1 MDSGEV
7 DYAAGDI
14 DDMYVL
20 IFFLFFQHKLL
31 SLLESSV
38 TS

>member
-14 DDMYVL
+14 EDMYVL
-20 IFFLFFQHKLL
+20 NFFQHKLL

-38 TS
+38 TN